1 MCWKWAPSPN
11 NIAPKDLYYM
21 LFLAPRSA
29 RSLLHINF
37 GSEIFIYMSSV
48 WLRDLYYMLF
58 SRVETFISL
67 GLVSLGLVS
76 DQSIVGLQ
84 DVLRISLGW
93 DPIGEPVSRT
103 RLRVVYT
110 LCKFAQGFNKSS
122 LHTLISNF
130 AKVNV
135 ERFLHHIEPGY
146 FMDIRCLDVY
156 MFRCLWI

>member
-1 MCWKWAPSPN
+1 MPVHLCKPNKLSLNVLKEVLAMCWKWAPSPN

-37 GSEIFIYMSSV
+37 GSEIFIYMSYV

-76 DQSIVGLQ
+76 DQSIVGL
-84 DVLRISLGW
+84 
-93 DPIGEPVSRT
+93 
-103 RLRVVYT
+103 
-110 LCKFAQGFNKSS
+110 
-122 LHTLISNF
+122 
-130 AKVNV
+130 
-135 ERFLHHIEPGY
+135 
-146 FMDIRCLDVY
+146 
-156 MFRCLWI
+156 